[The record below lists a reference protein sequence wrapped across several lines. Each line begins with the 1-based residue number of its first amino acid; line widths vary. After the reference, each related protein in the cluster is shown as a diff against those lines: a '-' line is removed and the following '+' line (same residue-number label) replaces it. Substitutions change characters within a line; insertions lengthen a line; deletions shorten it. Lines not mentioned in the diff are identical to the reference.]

1 MSQNPTRKE
10 VLASI
15 VPKSDQLNADDLLT
29 GPITVKITKVSRGNK
44 EQPISVEIEGR
55 QPYKPCKSMRRV
67 LIATWSDDPAA
78 WIGQQMTLFCDPTVL
93 WAGVKVGGIRIS
105 HLSGLEKPKTFLLTK
120 SRGKKTEVTIL
131 PIQTEPAKPPTEDER
146 KLIAA
151 YTDDINQATDL
162 GALTDYGKILAGKPQ
177 SIRDALRETY
187 KHRKEELTPLNK

>member
-1 MSQNPTRKE
+1 MNEKPTREE

-15 VPKSDQLNADDLLT
+15 VPKSNQLNADDLLI
-29 GPITVKITKVSRGNK
+29 GPITVKITKVSRGDK
-44 EQPISVEIEGR
+44 EQPITVEIEGR

-78 WIGQQMTLFCDPTVL
+78 WIGQQMTLFCDPTVVF
-93 WAGVKVGGIRIS
+93 GGIKVGGIRIS

-131 PIQTEPAKPPTEDER
+131 PIQTEPAKPPTEDEQ

-162 GALTDYGKILAGKPQ
+162 EALTDYGKILAEKPQ

-187 KHRKEELTPLNK
+187 KQRKEELTP

>member
-1 MSQNPTRKE
+1 MNEKPTREE

-15 VPKSDQLNADDLLT
+15 VPKSNQLNADDLLI
-29 GPITVKITKVSRGNK
+29 GPITVKITKVSRGDK
-44 EQPISVEIEGR
+44 EQPITVEIEGR

-120 SRGKKTEVTIL
+120 TRGTKAEVTIL
-131 PIQTEPAKPPTEDER
+131 PIQTEPAKPPTEEEQ

-162 GALTDYGKILAGKPQ
+162 EALTDYGKILAEKPQ

-187 KHRKEELTPLNK
+187 KQRKEELTT